1 MNRTCVSV
9 LFVVLRV
16 SAACGQTSFKAS
28 EVDLAIGSDTLSGTW
43 IIPDAKTTVAVL
55 FIAGSGPTD
64 RDGNS
69 IAGIKTNCT
78 KKLAEALAEAGIASV
93 RYDKRGVGASTKAAK
108 AETDVR
114 FEMNVEDAIAWINWL
129 RIQKKFKKIII
140 VGHSEGSLVGML
152 AAHEA
157 KASGFVS
164 LAGTGRPADVVIME
178 QVNKNPNNP
187 EQIRNEVAR
196 AFENLKAGKT
206 FTEVP
211 AYLMSLFRPSVQP
224 YMISWLKYDP
234 AREIAKLSM
243 PVLVLQG
250 STDIQVSVVDAELLH
265 QAKKGSTLT
274 VIEDMNHV
282 LCDAPADAAANLA
295 TYSNPDLPLSAALV
309 PAVLAFINTVK

>member
-1 MNRTCVSV
+1 MKTWPLALV
-9 LFVVLRV
+9 LLLSFAGVY
-16 SAACGQTSFKAS
+16 GQDSFNLS
-28 EVDLAIGSDTLSGTW
+28 EVEVILGSDTLYGAF
-43 IIPDAKTTVAVL
+43 IDPAKKATVAVL

-78 KKLAEALAEAGIASV
+78 KKLAEELAGFGIASM
-93 RYDKRGVGASTKAAK
+93 RYDKRGIGASIKAAK
-108 AETDVR
+108 TEPELRFDTYVTDAVAC
-114 FEMNVEDAIAWINWL
+114 VNWL
-129 RIQKKFKKIII
+129 RTQKKFKKIII

-164 LAGTGRPADVVIME
+164 LAGAGRPIDVIIME

-187 EQIRNEVAR
+187 EQIRNEVTR

-206 FTEVP
+206 FNEVP
-211 AYLMSLFRPSVQP
+211 AYLMSLFRPTVQP

-234 AREIAKLSM
+234 AKEIAKLTI

-250 STDIQVSVVDAELLH
+250 STDIQVSVVDAQILH
-265 QAKKGSTLT
+265 QAKKGSTLK
-274 VIEDMNHV
+274 VIEGMNHV
-282 LCDAPADAAANLA
+282 LCDAPVDPAANLA
-295 TYSNPDLPLSAALV
+295 TYSDPDLPLSAALV
-309 PAVLAFINTVK
+309 PAVVTYIKTLK